1 MVNKALAIASSL
13 SSIVLLLPSITP
25 LAFAQTV
32 VATVPVGS
40 VPRNVGVNDKTNRA
54 YVANEGS
61 GTVSVIDG
69 STNTVVATV
78 PVVASLPFGVGV
90 NDKTNRAYVANFG
103 SGTVSVIDGSTN
115 TVVATVLVGSGP
127 VGVGV
132 NDKTNRAYVAN
143 EVSESLSQY

>member
-69 STNTVVATV
+69 CTNTVVATV
-78 PVVASLPFGVGV
+78 SVGGSLYFGGV
-90 NDKTNRAYVANFG
+90 IHNKT
-103 SGTVSVIDGSTN
+103 SGSTARN
-115 TVVATVLVGSGP
+115 VALGS
-127 VGVGV
+127 
-132 NDKTNRAYVAN
+132 AILI
-143 EVSESLSQY
+143 SC

>member
-54 YVANEGS
+54 YVAN
-61 GTVSVIDG
+61 
-69 STNTVVATV
+69 
-78 PVVASLPFGVGV
+78 
-90 NDKTNRAYVANFG
+90 FG

-115 TVVATVLVGSGP
+115 TVVATVSVGSFP
-127 VGVGV
+127 EGVGV

-143 EVSESLSQY
+143 TVSGTVTVISG